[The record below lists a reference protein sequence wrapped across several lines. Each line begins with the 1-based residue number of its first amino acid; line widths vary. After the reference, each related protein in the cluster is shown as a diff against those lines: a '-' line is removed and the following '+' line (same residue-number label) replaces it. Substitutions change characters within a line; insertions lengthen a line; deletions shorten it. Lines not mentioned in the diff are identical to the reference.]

1 MNLSVIITAGGI
13 GKRFSS
19 EVPKQFLSLIGT
31 PVLMHTINTFHNWGA
46 MTEII
51 LTVPKEWASYWEKLI
66 KKHDFKIPHRI
77 VDGGKERYH
86 SIKNALDM
94 CSGDYVMI
102 HDGVRPLVDKGTLN
116 RCRNALKNN
125 KPLIIPG
132 TINAYSAKLA
142 ELANH
147 NSIYLSGSGV
157 AAASYGLP
165 DLGVTTLEN
174 VLIDAKR
181 ITSATSL
188 PLLVD
193 IDTGWGDFDAIS
205 NTIIEMGNANVAAVH
220 IEDQIFDKR
229 CGHRPNKQLVSTD
242 EMQDRLKAALDAK
255 IDDSFFIMA
264 RTDALAS
271 EGIEKAI
278 ERCGKYLDVG
288 ADGIFFEAAVSI
300 EEYKEFKNNFSAP
313 LLANITEFGKTP
325 LFTQKELSDVGVDM
339 VLYPLTAF
347 RAMSLS
353 AEKIYNSIIKDGT
366 QEPLLD
372 IMQTREELYEV
383 LDYYNFEKQLDE
395 QFENNNKESS

>member
-1 MNLSVIITAGGI
+1 MKPGQ
-13 GKRFSS
+13 KF
-19 EVPKQFLSLIGT
+19 
-31 PVLMHTINTFHNWGA
+31 
-46 MTEII
+46 
-51 LTVPKEWASYWEKLI
+51 
-66 KKHDFKIPHRI
+66 
-77 VDGGKERYH
+77 
-86 SIKNALDM
+86 
-94 CSGDYVMI
+94 
-102 HDGVRPLVDKGTLN
+102 
-116 RCRNALKNN
+116 RNALKNN

-142 ELANH
+142 EKSNH

-181 ITSATSL
+181 ITDATSV

-229 CGHRPNKQLVSTD
+229 CGHRPNKQLVSAN
-242 EMQDRLKAALDAK
+242 EMQDRLKAALDSK

-271 EGIEKAI
+271 EGIERAI

-300 EEYKEFKNNFSAP
+300 DEYKEFKNNFSAP

-366 QEPLLD
+366 QESLLD

-383 LDYYNFEKQLDE
+383 LDYYNFEKQLDK
-395 QFENNNKESS
+395 QFENNKKESS